1 MKKFLAAA
9 VVAGMTACLAGSV
22 SAASNPFS
30 DVPADHWA
38 YDALAQLA
46 KDGVIEGYGDT
57 TFQGNKNITRYE
69 MAQMVAKAMA
79 KTNVPQNDKA
89 LLDKLSAEFSD
100 ELNNLGVRVSN
111 LEKNADKVKWNG
123 EARYT
128 YTDEKHDD
136 KPSQKAYP
144 LLLRME
150 PKAEINANWF
160 VKARIDASTNLNT
173 DSGDS
178 TAKLQRTWAEG
189 RYAFGTFRAGKLP
202 FESPYDSYMTRN
214 SQMSGA
220 EAEFPLG
227 SGFSVKFTGG
237 RQALKLAQQK
247 GQAATDI
254 ATAALQYKQGKLSG
268 TALYL
273 YAKNDAFKG
282 LKYKGVRYSNNANE
296 NKAGVYEI
304 AGTYRF
310 DKNAALTGAYGE
322 NTKADNFEKLGL
334 AQFNYKGVQR
344 ENQGTWGAYV
354 AYKHNG
360 GFIGFDPNSDALAY
374 NQKGWEVG
382 AQYMVFKNTMASV
395 KYFDGKDLDND
406 KDASKFF
413 GRVQF
418 FF

>member
-1 MKKFLAAA
+1 MKKFFAAA
-9 VVAGMTACLAGSV
+9 VVAGMTACMAGSV
-22 SAASNPFS
+22 SAAANPFS

-38 YDALAQLA
+38 YDAVSQLA

-79 KTNVPQNDKA
+79 KTNVPQSDKA
-89 LLDKLSAEFSD
+89 LVDKLAAEFSD

-111 LEKNADKVKWNG
+111 LERNADKVKWNG

-128 YTDEKHDD
+128 YTKEKLDNT
-136 KPSQKAYP
+136 PSKESYP
-144 LLLRME
+144 LLFRME
-150 PKAEINANWF
+150 PKAEVNANWF

-189 RYAFGTFRAGKLP
+189 RYPFVTFRAGKLP
-202 FESPYDSYMTRN
+202 FESPYDAYMTRN

-220 EAEFPLG
+220 EAEFPL
-227 SGFSVKFTGG
+227 SAGFSVKFTGG
-237 RQALKLAQQK
+237 RQALSKVSSK
-247 GQAATDI
+247 ATDI
-254 ATAALQYKQGKLSG
+254 GTAAVQYKQGKLSG

-273 YAKNDAFKG
+273 YGKNDAFKTKDG
-282 LKYKGVRYSNNANE
+282 YKQGE
-296 NKAGVYEI
+296 NKAGIYEV

-310 DKNAALTGAYGE
+310 DKNAALSGAYGE
-322 NTKADNFEKLGL
+322 NEKADAYEKLGF

-360 GFIGFDPNSDALAY
+360 KNIGFDPNTDAVGY

-395 KYFDGKDLDND
+395 KYFDGKDLSND

>member
-38 YDALAQLA
+38 YDAVAQLA

-69 MAQMVAKAMA
+69 MAQMIAKAMA
-79 KTNVPQNDKA
+79 KAPQSGTDKA
-89 LLDKLSAEFSD
+89 LLDKLAAEFSD

-123 EARYT
+123 EARFDFT
-128 YTDEKHDD
+128 REKHDGQD
-136 KPSQKAYP
+136 AVKKYP
-144 LLLRME
+144 LKLRME
-150 PKAEINANWF
+150 PKAEVNANWF
-160 VKARIDASTNLNT
+160 VKARIDANTQLNT
-173 DSGDS
+173 DSGDTS
-178 TAKLQRTWAEG
+178 AQLQRVWAEG

-237 RQALKLAQQK
+237 RQSLSKVSSAK
-247 GQAATDI
+247 ATDI
-254 ATAALQYKQGKLSG
+254 GTAAFQYKQGKLAG

-273 YAKNDAFKG
+273 YGKNDAFKTRDG
-282 LKYKGVRYSNNANE
+282 YKKNE
-296 NKAGVYEI
+296 NKAGVYEV

-322 NTKADNFEKLGL
+322 NSKADAFEKLGL
-334 AQFNYKGVQR
+334 AQFNYKGVQY

-360 GFIGFDPNSDALAY
+360 KNIGFDPNTDALAY